1 MLHIDK
7 PAWNKFVLFYT
18 NAFKEKEED
27 GILSDN
33 RARAKSATELSDMK
47 AIMEDQADAMEALHS
62 AFNAMVADRKVPGA
76 IDKPRVDDA
85 ATALTESTMTQADIV
100 RLIQSVNKETNN
112 KKPRHTPRDHGSN
125 AKTNTWRQW
134 KFFCHTHGVNLNHAS
149 GDCPRP
155 NDGHNKEATK
165 CSPCGGNE
173 KRNHLWMKWCDP
185 VLLDACD
192 TPGE

>member
-33 RARAKSATELSDMK
+33 QARAKSAIELSDMK

-62 AFNAMVADRKVPGA
+62 AFNAMVTDGKVPGT
-76 IDKPRVDDA
+76 IDKPRADD

-112 KKPRHTPRDHGSN
+112 KNTKRHKPRDQGT
-125 AKTNTWRQW
+125 KTNTWRQW
-134 KFFCHTHGVNLNHAS
+134 KHFCHTHGVNLNHAS

-155 NDGHNKEATK
+155 NEGHKNEATK

-185 VLLDACD
+185 VSLDACD
-192 TPGE
+192 VPGE